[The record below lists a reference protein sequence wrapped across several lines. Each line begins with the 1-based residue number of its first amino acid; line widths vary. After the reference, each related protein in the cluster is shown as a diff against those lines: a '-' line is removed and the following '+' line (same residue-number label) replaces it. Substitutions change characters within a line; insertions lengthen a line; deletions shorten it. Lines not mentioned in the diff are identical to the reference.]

1 MRYLLCG
8 LLFLMTTSFCNEEI
22 QMSKKKNELFL
33 YTYYSVYRFQAVP
46 YKMLEF
52 HRNKV
57 LYTGVVGK
65 KIPVEQIIMQDGRYF
80 IHVEGELKMDND

>member
-1 MRYLLCG
+1 
-8 LLFLMTTSFCNEEI
+8 
-22 QMSKKKNELFL
+22 
-33 YTYYSVYRFQAVP
+33 
-46 YKMLEF
+46 MLEF